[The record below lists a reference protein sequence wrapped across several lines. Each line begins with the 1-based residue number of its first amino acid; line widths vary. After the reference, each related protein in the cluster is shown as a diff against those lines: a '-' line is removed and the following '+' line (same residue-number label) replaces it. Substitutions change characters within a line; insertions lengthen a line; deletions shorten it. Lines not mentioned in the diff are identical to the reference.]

1 MQTGSVA
8 RSVRTVFILGLLV
21 AIAGAVTYAIVFG
34 PEHNLP
40 RGTAVEESTKAAAHE
55 KPAPGGVVAACQ
67 NIGSPDT
74 LDDSGQEAAL
84 PGVTG
89 SCERLG
95 AGSETCK
102 VCLSMNRKDCGGGR
116 PKSSGGLPTYDWAAI
131 PERELPRAVGE
142 VSKAVAAVKARTDAK
157 LERDKAAVQKI
168 YDTGSCTETQ
178 SYLRDRIKELEQ
190 PDLQETRDTVERTA
204 VCLREKH
211 LVLSKLML
219 DDMNPVL
226 YERIRVLGDA
236 AIDMAALARDL
247 STSAARASQK
257 LTELRKHNAR
267 CGS

>member
-1 MQTGSVA
+1 
-8 RSVRTVFILGLLV
+8 VRTAFILGLLV

-34 PEHNLP
+34 PEHGLSVP
-40 RGTAVEESTKAAAHE
+40 TGTVVEGTTKAAAQE
-55 KPAPGGVVAACQ
+55 KSAPSSVVTACQ

-74 LDDSGQEAAL
+74 PEDSGQEPPL

-102 VCLSMNRKDCGGGR
+102 ACLSMHRKDCGGR
-116 PKSSGGLPTYDWAAI
+116 TKSSSAFPTYDWATI
-131 PERELPRAVGE
+131 PERELPRAVAE
-142 VSKAVAAVKARTDAK
+142 VSKAVAVVKARTDAK
-157 LERDKAAVQKI
+157 LEKDKAAVQKI
-168 YDTGSCTETQ
+168 YDTGTCSDTQ
-178 SYLRDRIKELEQ
+178 SYLRERIKELEQ
-190 PDLQETRDTVERTA
+190 PDLQTTKDTIERTA

-211 LVLSKLML
+211 RVLTKLML
-219 DDMNPVL
+219 DDLNPVL

-236 AIDMAALARDL
+236 AIDMAILARDL
-247 STSAARASQK
+247 GTSTAKASQK